1 MDAKKELT
9 MRLWKIVPE
18 QADRIVTILEE
29 YEITRTSERR
39 ELDRCVEAFLTA
51 KRLDGLSQKTLR
63 DYGGVLRAF
72 SACTD
77 KPAGQITAD
86 DIRLYIGGL
95 ARRGLRESSI
105 QTHVSTLRSFFS
117 WLAAEDTI
125 GKSPMC
131 RIRTRKLDRTATRH
145 PLTDKELTRLR
156 EHCRDCRERA
166 LVEFLA
172 TSGCRLSE
180 AAGIRLEQIDWQ
192 RRSVRVLGKG
202 HKERTVFF
210 SAEAGKLLEAYTGSR
225 GGGASLFA
233 TARPEHRPLSPRSI
247 QRIIREIGQRAGLAR
262 RVHPH
267 ILRHTFATQALKGG
281 MALPVIQ
288 QLLGH
293 EDPKTTMI
301 YAAILPEA
309 ARRAYT
315 KIFDRKEQDHE

>member
-29 YEITRTSERR
+29 YEITRTSERG

-145 PLTDKELTRLR
+145 PLTDEELTRL
-156 EHCRDCRERA
+156 
-166 LVEFLA
+166 
-172 TSGCRLSE
+172 
-180 AAGIRLEQIDWQ
+180 
-192 RRSVRVLGKG
+192 
-202 HKERTVFF
+202 F
-210 SAEAGKLLEAYTGSR
+210 SHIAQ
-225 GGGASLFA
+225 F
-233 TARPEHRPLSPRSI
+233 RSI
-247 QRIIREIGQRAGLAR
+247 CKEERVGRKLDFLVQEFNRESNTICSKSNDIEVTNTGLALKNEIEKIREQVQNI
-262 RVHPH
+262 
-267 ILRHTFATQALKGG
+267 
-281 MALPVIQ
+281 
-288 QLLGH
+288 
-293 EDPKTTMI
+293 E
-301 YAAILPEA
+301 
-309 ARRAYT
+309 
-315 KIFDRKEQDHE
+315 

>member
-29 YEITRTSERR
+29 YEITRTSERG

-125 GKSPMC
+125 GKSP
-131 RIRTRKLDRTATRH
+131 
-145 PLTDKELTRLR
+145 
-156 EHCRDCRERA
+156 
-166 LVEFLA
+166 
-172 TSGCRLSE
+172 
-180 AAGIRLEQIDWQ
+180 
-192 RRSVRVLGKG
+192 
-202 HKERTVFF
+202 
-210 SAEAGKLLEAYTGSR
+210 
-225 GGGASLFA
+225 
-233 TARPEHRPLSPRSI
+233 
-247 QRIIREIGQRAGLAR
+247 
-262 RVHPH
+262 
-267 ILRHTFATQALKGG
+267 
-281 MALPVIQ
+281 
-288 QLLGH
+288 
-293 EDPKTTMI
+293 
-301 YAAILPEA
+301 
-309 ARRAYT
+309 
-315 KIFDRKEQDHE
+315 DRKSVV